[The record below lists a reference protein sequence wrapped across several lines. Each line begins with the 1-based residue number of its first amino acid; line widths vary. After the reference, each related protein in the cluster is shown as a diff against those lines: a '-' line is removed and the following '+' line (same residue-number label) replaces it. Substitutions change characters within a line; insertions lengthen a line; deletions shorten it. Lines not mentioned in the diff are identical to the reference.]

1 MDASPQTARRAAADE
16 ALLSR
21 FHRVRAT
28 TRELAAPLSPEDQ
41 LLQSMPDASP
51 TKWHLAH
58 TTWFFE
64 AFVLRAF
71 VAGYQPF
78 PGEYEALFNSYYHS
92 VGPQY
97 PRDARGLLSRPSLPE
112 VLEYRWHVE
121 GALDAVLAAG
131 ALDAA
136 ALAAVELGLQHEQQ
150 HQELLLTDIKHALS
164 CNPLQPAY
172 HRAAPVPRTPAA
184 DLAFVGFEAATT
196 LVGAVA
202 RNGMRAG
209 FCFDNELPRHPVLL
223 APCRVANRLVTNA
236 EYRAF
241 IEDGGYRDPLLWLAD
256 GWAEVTRHQ
265 WQRPLYWSASL
276 DHEFSLEGGTPIDPG
291 VPVAH
296 VSLYEADAF
305 ARWAGARLPTEAEW
319 EHVAGSRPV
328 DGNFL
333 DSKALRPRAAQATA
347 GAVTQLFGDLWE
359 WTQSAYS
366 PYPGFRA
373 PSGALGEYNG
383 KFMINQ
389 VVLRG
394 GSCASPRSH
403 LRASYRN
410 FFPPAARWQ
419 FSGIRLA
426 QDT

>member
-1 MDASPQTARRAAADE
+1 MDTSPQKARRAATDDGLPA
-16 ALLSR
+16 R
-21 FHRVRAT
+21 FDRVRAT

-71 VAGYQPF
+71 VAGYAPF
-78 PGEYEALFNSYYHS
+78 PGDFAALFNSYYHS
-92 VGPQY
+92 VGPQH
-97 PRDARGLLSRPSLPE
+97 PRGARGLLSRPGLAE
-112 VLEYRWHVE
+112 VLEYRRHVD
-121 GALDAVLAAG
+121 GAIDTLLRAG
-131 ALDAA
+131 ALDHQ

-172 HRAAPVPRTPAA
+172 RRAASMPRSSAA
-184 DLAFVGFEAATT
+184 RLEFVGFEAATA
-196 LVGAVA
+196 LVGAPA
-202 RNGMRAG
+202 ANERGAG

-223 APCRVANRLVTNA
+223 APFRIASRLVTNA
-236 EYRAF
+236 EYRGF
-241 IEDGGYRDPLLWLAD
+241 IEDGGYREPLLWLSD
-256 GWAEVTRHQ
+256 GWAEVVRHD
-265 WQRPLYWSASL
+265 WRRPLYWSASL
-276 DHEFSLEGGTPIDPG
+276 DHEFSLEGETPIDPG
-291 VPVAH
+291 APVTH

-305 ARWAGARLPTEAEW
+305 ARWAGARLPAEAEW
-319 EHVAGSRPV
+319 EHVASPNIV

-333 DSKALRPRAAQATA
+333 DSGALRPRVAQAGA
-347 GAVTQLFGDLWE
+347 GAVSQLFGDAWE

-366 PYPGFRA
+366 AYPGFRA
-373 PSGALGEYNG
+373 PAGALGEYNG

-389 VVLRG
+389 MVLRG

-419 FSGIRLA
+419 FSSIRLA
-426 QDT
+426 QDA